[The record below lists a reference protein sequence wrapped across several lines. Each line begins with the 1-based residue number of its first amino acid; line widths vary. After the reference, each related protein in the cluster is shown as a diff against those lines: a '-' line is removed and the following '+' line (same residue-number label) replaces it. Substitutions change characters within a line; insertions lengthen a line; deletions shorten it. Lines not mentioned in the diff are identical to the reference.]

1 MTTESEEYE
10 GEFEGGK
17 YAGFGKLTRRDYTVE
32 GSFKN
37 GKLASKSAQL
47 TTRDYA
53 YSGPVENVLPHGKKG
68 VIKYENG
75 DVYTGSFIQGLRE
88 GYGKCVYI
96 NGDCFEGEWKDDDIV
111 KGNMV
116 MEDGS
121 VMKLIE

>member
-68 VIKYENG
+68 ENIV
-75 DVYTGSFIQGLRE
+75 DVTIDLVFLHERFVLMCCFNLR
-88 GYGKCVYI
+88 
-96 NGDCFEGEWKDDDIV
+96 
-111 KGNMV
+111 
-116 MEDGS
+116 
-121 VMKLIE
+121 

>member
-1 MTTESEEYE
+1 M
-10 GEFEGGK
+10 
-17 YAGFGKLTRRDYTVE
+17 
-32 GSFKN
+32 
-37 GKLASKSAQL
+37 
-47 TTRDYA
+47 
-53 YSGPVENVLPHGKKG
+53 
-68 VIKYENG
+68 
-75 DVYTGSFIQGLRE
+75 YTGSFIQGLRS